1 MTTKTSRQI
10 ALERRIAMSDG
21 GKKSLIKSSSR
32 QDRVRSAS
40 DARVSSDISVNKS
53 SVVTKISKSSTKK
66 YSTPLKSSSLT
77 SRELVLQRR
86 KALSTHG
93 KPAMNS
99 SDRTRTEIASNKNT
113 EISINPVEV
122 KENNSTPIKKV
133 THKRRVSSKRKVIS
147 NTSRDIVLARREA
160 QSKHGKSAIK
170 QNTSAASLARSNT
183 N

>member
-66 YSTPLKSSSLT
+66 
-77 SRELVLQRR
+77 
-86 KALSTHG
+86 
-93 KPAMNS
+93 
-99 SDRTRTEIASNKNT
+99 I
-113 EISINPVEV
+113 
-122 KENNSTPIKKV
+122 
-133 THKRRVSSKRKVIS
+133 
-147 NTSRDIVLARREA
+147 
-160 QSKHGKSAIK
+160 
-170 QNTSAASLARSNT
+170 
-183 N
+183 